1 MPLEND
7 YSGPIGGQMKVL
19 IADDDTISRVAIGR
33 LLEKWGYEVVQ
44 AQDGYGAWESLCQK
58 DPPRMAILD
67 WMMPE
72 PDGVEICRCL
82 KKEKGFPFIYT
93 ILLSVRRE
101 KEDIVNALD
110 SGAHDFL
117 SKPVHTGE
125 LRSRIAVG
133 ARLVNAEDDI
143 RLKNRELATINDQL
157 KQTNAELQ
165 SALKE
170 IHTLQGIL
178 PICIHCKKIRLENFD
193 AHDPK
198 SWVTIEEYIGSRT
211 EAEFSHGICPVCA
224 AKHYPE
230 YY

>member
-1 MPLEND
+1 
-7 YSGPIGGQMKVL
+7 MKVL
-19 IADDDTISRVAIGR
+19 IADDDTISCVAIGR

-44 AQDGYGAWESLCQK
+44 AQDGRQALELLCQK

-72 PDGVEICRCL
+72 PDGVEICRHL
-82 KKEKGFPFIYT
+82 KQVKDFPFIYT
-93 ILLSVRRE
+93 ILLSIKHKKKDV
-101 KEDIVNALD
+101 VNALD

-133 ARLVNAEDDI
+133 ARLVKAEDDI
-143 RLKNRELATINDQL
+143 QSKNRELARINEQM
-157 KQTNAELQ
+157 KQTNTELQ
-165 SALKE
+165 TALKE
-170 IHTLQGIL
+170 IKTLHGIL
-178 PICIHCKKIRLENFD
+178 PICIHCKRIRLENKE
-193 AHDPK
+193 AEDPN
-198 SWVTIEEYIGSRT
+198 SWVRMEEYISNRT
-211 EAEFSHGICPVCA
+211 EADFSHGICPICA